1 MDNQDHSF
9 RQAVNSNAE
18 CALIVFQGYIWY
30 TIIVSAVFVGVF
42 SYIISG
48 ILYSSKGD
56 GTTRSHPTETI
67 QEVSIMFIPKGFYTS
82 QGYVGFLP
90 DGSRMI
96 FPTSEEYA
104 EYVREL
110 EQP

>member
-1 MDNQDHSF
+1 
-9 RQAVNSNAE
+9 
-18 CALIVFQGYIWY
+18 
-30 TIIVSAVFVGVF
+30 
-42 SYIISG
+42 
-48 ILYSSKGD
+48 
-56 GTTRSHPTETI
+56 
-67 QEVSIMFIPKGFYTS
+67 MFTPRGFFTS
-82 QGYVGFLP
+82 DGYVGFLP